1 MSKVVDIFTRDPV
14 SEKEYTGGK
23 TDYSFYLE
31 EAHEVNEV
39 NDGLAGIEITAVNYF
54 STLLMFSMDKSG
66 TYRVPFHYGEEPKTV
81 AHKLRGL
88 ADSIEKLDK

>member
-23 TDYSFYLE
+23 LDYSFYLE
-31 EAHEVNEV
+31 DAEKDELI
-39 NDGLAGIEITAVNYF
+39 NDGLAGIEIRDINYF
-54 STLLMFSMDKSG
+54 STSLMFSMDQSG
-66 TYRVPFHYGEEPKTV
+66 TYSVPFHYGEEPKTV
-81 AHKLRGL
+81 AHKLREL